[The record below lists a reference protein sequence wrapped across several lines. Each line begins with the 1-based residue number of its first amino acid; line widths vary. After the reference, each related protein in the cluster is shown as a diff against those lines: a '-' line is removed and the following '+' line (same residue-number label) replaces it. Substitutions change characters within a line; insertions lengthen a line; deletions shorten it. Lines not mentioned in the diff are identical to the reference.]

1 MVNKKIA
8 LLFSFLLFFIVSLT
22 HTEAVASAQL
32 DVKAEIGLNNR
43 IKLEQATP
51 LTVTITN
58 NGDSFSGDFVID
70 AEVSYNLG
78 SALVYPL
85 DIASG
90 ESKTLQIYLD
100 GYSEN
105 LVYNTQR
112 ADYFHF
118 YEGGIEKGKKIE
130 YSGDRYVT
138 PRMLDYDSKLIF
150 IVTNNEDRLSGVK
163 KLNQFTVMNTEVVV
177 INGPNNPYLAEDAR
191 ALQMVDFIMFDEI
204 AISDLNDKQQNA
216 LYSWVQQGG
225 TIVIGTNDSG
235 TGAVGIF
242 EDSLPLMFDG
252 SEKTI
257 PADAL
262 TKFTRNGVFTSDINV
277 SNATL
282 KDSNT
287 THIAIN
293 ATLLA
298 AQTDVG
304 KGRIMQTTFSLG
316 DEPLASMAGYG
327 KLLAEILS
335 LTNVNNQH
343 ISYQNIAGH
352 AGNWPYFNEL
362 FPSFEFNA
370 GLVITIVI
378 IYTICIGPVLYFI
391 LKRFDKREKMWIYV
405 PVIAVV
411 TSLIFFVFGA
421 KDRLLNPQ
429 IQQMAL
435 YEVQDDGT
443 LIGSYTN
450 ALLSNKGGDFIYETD
465 AKTTALAYSDSN
477 NLASSELHKKSYI
490 QQTANGQQL
499 TLNNMDYWSVQS
511 IVGKT
516 TISEAGK
523 LDVKLTLANGVLS
536 GTVTN
541 NLPVD
546 LKQVKILSGWKEYK
560 IGDIKAN
567 ETIEV
572 EQKINSQTMSA
583 PVHSYNY
590 NHNVSSAQQL
600 VSSKLNQM
608 QASATEAIAYKKSP
622 VIVGWSD
629 VSLAPVQL
637 LGNAST
643 STISYFVQA
652 ISPEVVLEG
661 DVKFTEEDILA
672 SLESLDN
679 AHYGNIENN
688 DLKNVYISEGD
699 FRVIYSMLAEIDLQR
714 FSFESLTIQHND
726 SMIYAEIYNHRTDSY
741 EPLASAKVEL
751 TNNVADYIDDERQ
764 IIFKVSRVGVDNGM
778 PVQLPTFVLKGAVQK

>member
-1 MVNKKIA
+1 M
-8 LLFSFLLFFIVSLT
+8 LLFSLLLFFIVSLT
-22 HTEAVASAQL
+22 HNEAFASAQL

-90 ESKTLQIYLD
+90 ESKTFQIYLD
-100 GYSEN
+100 GYSDN
-105 LVYNTQR
+105 LMYNTQR

-130 YSGDRYVT
+130 YSGDHYVT

-150 IVTNNEDRLSGVK
+150 VVTNNEDRLSGVK
-163 KLNQFTVMNTEVVV
+163 KLNQFTVMNTEVIF

-191 ALQMVDFIMFDEI
+191 ALQMVDFILFDEI

-225 TIVIGTNDSG
+225 TILIGTNDFG
-235 TGAVGIF
+235 TGAAGIF

-257 PADAL
+257 QADAL
-262 TKFTRNGVFTSDINV
+262 TKFTRNGVFTSSINV

-282 KDSNT
+282 KNSDT
-287 THIAIN
+287 THIALN
-293 ATLLA
+293 DTLLV

-316 DEPLASMAGYG
+316 DEPLASMGGYG

-335 LTNVNNQH
+335 LTNVNNH
-343 ISYQNIAGH
+343 HVAYQNVAGH
-352 AGNWPYFNEL
+352 AASWTHFNEL
-362 FPSFEFNA
+362 FPSFKFNA
-370 GLVITIVI
+370 WLVITIVI
-378 IYTICIGPVLYFI
+378 IYTILIGPVLYFI

-405 PVIAVV
+405 PIIAIV
-411 TSLIFFVFGA
+411 TSLLFFVFGA

-429 IQQMAL
+429 IQQMAI

-465 AKTTALAYSDSN
+465 AKTTAIAYADYN

-541 NLPVD
+541 NLPID
-546 LKQVKILSGWKEYK
+546 LKQVKILSGWKEYEL
-560 IGDIKAN
+560 GDIKAN

-572 EQKINSQTMSA
+572 EQEIKAQTMSA

-590 NHNVSSAQQL
+590 NYNVSSEEEL
-600 VSSKLNQM
+600 ISSKLDQM
-608 QASATEAIAYKKSP
+608 QGSATEAIAYKKSP
-622 VIVGWSD
+622 AIVGWSD

-652 ISPEVVLEG
+652 ISPEIVLEG

-672 SLESLDN
+672 SLELLDN

-699 FRVIYSMLAEIDLQR
+699 FRVIYSMMAEIDLQK
-714 FSFESLTIQHND
+714 FSFESLTIKYKD
-726 SMIYAEIYNHRTDSY
+726 SMIYTEIYNHRTDSY

-751 TNNVADYIDDERQ
+751 TNNVADYINDERQ

-778 PVQLPTFVLKGAVQK
+778 PVQLPTFMLKGAVQE

>member
-1 MVNKKIA
+1 MNKKIA
-8 LLFSFLLFFIVSLT
+8 LLFSLLLFFIVSLT
-22 HTEAVASAQL
+22 HNEAFASAQL
-32 DVKAEIGLNNR
+32 DVKAEIGINNR

-90 ESKTLQIYLD
+90 ESKTFQIYLD
-100 GYSEN
+100 GYSDN
-105 LVYNTQR
+105 LMYNTQR

-130 YSGDRYVT
+130 YSGDHYVT

-150 IVTNNEDRLSGVK
+150 VVTNNEDRLSGVK
-163 KLNQFTVMNTEVVV
+163 KLNQFTVMNTEVIF

-191 ALQMVDFIMFDEI
+191 ALQMADFIMFDEI
-204 AISDLNDKQQNA
+204 AISDLNEKQQSA

-225 TIVIGTNDSG
+225 TILLGTDDFG
-235 TGAVGIF
+235 TGAAGIF
-242 EDSLPLMFDG
+242 EDSLPLAFDG
-252 SEKTI
+252 SEATI
-257 PADAL
+257 AAEDL
-262 TKFTRNGVFTSDINV
+262 SKFTRNGVFTADVNV
-277 SNATL
+277 SRATL
-282 KDSNT
+282 KDSGTN
-287 THIAIN
+287 HIAVN
-293 ATLLA
+293 NTLLVG
-298 AQTDVG
+298 QTGIG

-316 DEPLASMAGYG
+316 DEPLSSMAGYG

-335 LTNVNNQH
+335 LTNVNNQYGA
-343 ISYQNIAGH
+343 YQSVAGH
-352 AGNWPYFNEL
+352 AGNWTHLNEL
-362 FPSFEFNA
+362 FPSFKFNA
-370 GLVITIVI
+370 GIVITIVI
-378 IYTICIGPVLYFI
+378 IYTILIGPVLYFI

-405 PVIAVV
+405 PVIAIV
-411 TSLIFFVFGA
+411 TSLLFFVFGA

-435 YEVQDDGT
+435 YEVQEDGT

-465 AKTTALAYSDSN
+465 AKTTAIAYGDYN

-523 LDVKLTLANGVLS
+523 FDVKLTLANGVLS

-541 NLPVD
+541 NLPFD
-546 LKQVKILSGWKEYK
+546 LKQVKILNGWKEYEL
-560 IGDIKAN
+560 GDIKAN

-572 EQKINSQTMSA
+572 EQEIKAQTVSSPM
-583 PVHSYNY
+583 HSYNY
-590 NHNVSSAQQL
+590 NYNASSEEEL
-600 VSSKLNQM
+600 VSSKLNQI
-608 QASATEAIAYKKSP
+608 QGSATEAISYKKSP
-622 VIVGWSD
+622 AIVGWSD

-643 STISYFVQA
+643 STISYFVQP
-652 ISPEVVLEG
+652 ISPEVILEG
-661 DVKFTEEDILA
+661 EVKFTVDDILA
-672 SLESLDN
+672 SIEPLDN
-679 AHYGNIENN
+679 AHYGYIENN
-688 DLKNVYISEGD
+688 DIKNVSMSEGD
-699 FRVIYSMLAEIDLQR
+699 FRVTYAMMAEIDLQK
-714 FSFESLTIQHND
+714 FSFESLKVQYKD
-726 SMIYAEIYNHRTDSY
+726 SMIHAEIYNHHTDSY
-741 EPLASAKVEL
+741 EPLDSAKVEL
-751 TNNVADYIDDERQ
+751 TDNIENYIDDERQ
-764 IIFKVSRVGVDNGM
+764 IIFKVSRVGMDNGM
-778 PVQLPTFVLKGAVQK
+778 PVELPTIELKGVVQK

>member
-1 MVNKKIA
+1 M
-8 LLFSFLLFFIVSLT
+8 FSLLLFFIVSLT
-22 HTEAVASAQL
+22 HNEAFASAQL
-32 DVKAEIGLNNR
+32 DVKAEIGINNR
-43 IKLEQATP
+43 IKQEQATQ

-70 AEVSYNLG
+70 AEVSYDLG

-90 ESKTLQIYLD
+90 ESKTFQIYLD
-100 GYSEN
+100 GYSDQ
-105 LVYNTQR
+105 LTYNTQR

-118 YEGGIEKGKKIE
+118 YEGGLEKGRKIE
-130 YSGDRYVT
+130 YSGDHYVT
-138 PRMLDYDSKLIF
+138 PRMLNYDSKLIF
-150 IVTNNEDRLSGVK
+150 VVANNEDRLSGVK
-163 KLNQFTVMNTEVVV
+163 KLNQFTVMDTEVIF

-204 AISDLNDKQQNA
+204 AISDLNEKQQSA

-225 TIVIGTNDSG
+225 TILLGTDDFG
-235 TGAVGIF
+235 TGAAGIF
-242 EDSLPLMFDG
+242 EDSLPLVFDD
-252 SEKTI
+252 SETTI
-257 PADAL
+257 AAQDL
-262 TKFTRNGVFTSDINV
+262 TKFTRNGVFTADVNV
-277 SNATL
+277 SSATL
-282 KDSNT
+282 KDNGVA
-287 THIAIN
+287 HIAVN
-293 ATLLA
+293 NTLLVGRA
-298 AQTDVG
+298 DIG

-316 DEPLASMAGYG
+316 DEPLSSMAGYG

-335 LTNVNNQH
+335 LTSHNNQH
-343 ISYQNIAGH
+343 VVYQNVAGH
-352 AGNWPYFNEL
+352 AERWTHFNEL
-362 FPSFEFNA
+362 FPSFKFNA

-405 PVIAVV
+405 PVIAIV
-411 TSLIFFVFGA
+411 TSLLFFVFGA

-435 YEVQDDGT
+435 YEVQEDGT

-465 AKTTALAYSDSN
+465 AKTTAIASGNNN

-523 LDVKLTLANGVLS
+523 LDVQLTLANGILS

-546 LKQVKILSGWKEYK
+546 LKQVKILSGWKEYEL
-560 IGDIKAN
+560 GDIKAN

-572 EQKINSQTMSA
+572 EQEIKVQTMSS
-583 PVHSYNY
+583 PVHSSIYNY
-590 NHNVSSAQQL
+590 NVSSAEEL
-600 VSSKLNQM
+600 VSSKLNQI
-608 QASATEAIAYKKSP
+608 QGSATEAIAYKKSP
-622 VIVGWSD
+622 AIVGWSD
-629 VSLAPVQL
+629 VSMAPVQL
-637 LGNAST
+637 LGNANT
-643 STISYFVQA
+643 STISYFVQS
-652 ISPEVVLEG
+652 ISPEIILGG
-661 DVKFTEEDILA
+661 DVKFTIDDILA
-672 SLESLDN
+672 SIEPLDN
-679 AHYGNIENN
+679 AYYGSIENN
-688 DLKNVYISEGD
+688 DIKNVYMSEGD
-699 FRVIYSMLAEIDLQR
+699 FRVIYSMMADIDLQK
-714 FSFESLTIQHND
+714 FSFESLKIQYKDN
-726 SMIYAEIYNHRTDSY
+726 MIHAEIYNHRTDSY
-741 EPLASAKVEL
+741 ESLDSTNVEL

-764 IIFKVSRVGVDNGM
+764 IMFKVSRVGVDNGM